1 MDNSTLL
8 FLQKDILVNSS
19 NVSRSLLKEQIRKNE
34 DPVFTRK
41 LKRALLFR
49 NLQQSFL
56 TAAFLSLLLSVAYY
70 YLA

>member
-8 FLQKDILVNSS
+8 FLQKDILINSS
-19 NVSRSLLKEQIRKNE
+19 NVSRSLLKEQIRRNE

-41 LKRALLFR
+41 LRRALLFR

-56 TAAFLSLLLSVAYY
+56 VGAFLSLPLSVAYFF
-70 YLA
+70 LA